1 MKILLFANTDWYLF
15 NFRLALAEALRTE
28 GHQVVLV
35 SPPGSYAPRLQELGF
50 RWLRFPLSRRGMNP
64 FTELSTIARL
74 AWLYGHEKPDMVHH
88 FTVKCVL
95 YGSLIAHLLGIE
107 TINSVT
113 GLGYVFTERE
123 GQQGWLAGLVRGFYR
138 LALRGTFVIFQ
149 NPDDQAVFI
158 HSSLVEPGRTA
169 LIRGS
174 GVNIERF
181 SPRPEPEATPLIILP
196 GRMLQDKG
204 VEDFVQ
210 AARLLH
216 AEGIRARYAL
226 IGDSDPENPSSIP
239 PSRLNG
245 WQQEGVIEWWG
256 WRENMEEVYAHASI
270 VCLPSYY
277 GEGVPKTLIEAAA
290 CGRAIVASDMPGC
303 REVVRDGENGYLVPP
318 HNPRAVA
325 EALRRLISDPSRR
338 IQMGIR
344 GREIAVNE
352 FSASRVISETLAV
365 YRSLVKAGG
374 SQA

>member
-1 MKILLFANTDWYLF
+1 VKILLFANTDWYLF

-74 AWLYGHEKPDMVHH
+74 AWLYGHEKPDVVHH

-123 GQQGWLAGLVRGFYR
+123 GQRGWLAGLVRGFYR

-204 VEDFVQ
+204 VEDFVH